1 MKTTDSQ
8 NELLTQVDSQ
18 NHVIGPV
25 ERGVAHTSNN
35 LCYRT
40 VYVLVKNKNGE
51 ILLQKRSHTK
61 DLYPNCWDISV
72 GGHVIYGDDYEE
84 TARRELKEELGI
96 NTKVGDLKVRG
107 DVQVILPRSR
117 EFFRVFEYVLT
128 ENDSIKIEKK
138 EVSETTWMTMDS
150 IKESMKAQSIK
161 WYARP
166 IQTIKAL
173 Y

>member
-8 NELLTQVDSQ
+8 KELLTQVDSQ
-18 NHVIGPV
+18 NHVIGPL

-35 LCYRT
+35 LSYRT
-40 VYVLVKNKNGE
+40 VYVLVKNKNDE
-51 ILLQKRSHTK
+51 ILLQKRSSTK

-96 NTKVGDLKVRG
+96 NTLISDLKVRG
-107 DVQVILPRSR
+107 DVKVILPRSI
-117 EFFRVFEYVLT
+117 EFFRVFEYVLN
-128 ENDSIKIEKK
+128 ENNSIKIEKK
-138 EVSETTWMTMDS
+138 EVSEITWMTMDS